1 MQRESMIGVIMKRE
15 AKRMQQRPLYLFCMI
30 LAPAFAFI
38 FFISLMSEGLPSD
51 IPAGV
56 VDEDNSSVTRQIIR
70 NLDAFQQT
78 KIIAQ
83 YDNFAEAREAMQ
95 QGKIYALYYIPKGT
109 TKLTLTSKQPTVS
122 FYTAASY
129 IVPASLEYRDM
140 KMMSEYASGAITR
153 ATLYAKGYTE
163 EQAMAIL
170 QPIKMEIHA
179 IGNPSLNYSI
189 YLSNI
194 LLPGV
199 LMLLIFQLTI
209 YAIFSELKEDTAKE
223 WLALA
228 DNNIHKALIG
238 KLLPHFVVWF
248 IMGIFYIVLLYGYC
262 HFPVLCGVG
271 KMIGLMTIF
280 VLVSQAFGVFF
291 CGAVPSLR
299 WALSLATLWGVLS
312 FPISGFS
319 FPQMAFPA
327 PLRAL
332 SYLFP
337 LRHYY
342 LIYVDQ
348 ALNGLSLSYSW
359 FSIACLL
366 GFLALP
372 FLVLGRLR
380 KFLLEYQYQI

>member
-1 MQRESMIGVIMKRE
+1 MLRESMIVTIMKRE
-15 AKRMQQRPLYLFCMI
+15 VKRMLQRPLYMFSMI
-30 LAPAFAFI
+30 LAPAFSFL
-38 FFISLMSEGLPSD
+38 FFITLMGEGLPAD
-51 IPAGV
+51 IPVGV
-56 VDEDNSSVTRQIIR
+56 VDEDNSSVTRQIVR

-78 KIIAQ
+78 KITAQ
-83 YDNFAEAREAMQ
+83 YDNFAEGREAIQ

-109 TKLTLTSKQPTVS
+109 TKLALASKQPTVS

-140 KMMSEYASGAITR
+140 RMMSEYASGALTR
-153 ATLYAKGYTE
+153 ATLYAKGYSE
-163 EQAMAIL
+163 EQAMAML
-170 QPIKMEIHA
+170 QPIKIEMHA
-179 IGNPSLNYSI
+179 VGNPSLNYSI

-194 LLPGV
+194 LLPGA

-209 YAIFSELKEDTAKE
+209 YSIFSELKEETAKE

-228 DNNIHKALIG
+228 NNNIYKALAG
-238 KLLPHFVVWF
+238 KLLPHFIVWF
-248 IMGIFYIVLLYGYC
+248 IMGMFSIVLLYGYC

-271 KMIGLMTIF
+271 TMIGLMTIF
-280 VLVSQAFGVFF
+280 ILVSQAFGVFF

-337 LRHYY
+337 LRHYF

-348 ALNGLSLSYSW
+348 ALNGLPLWYSW
-359 FSIACLL
+359 ISIACLL

-372 FLVLGRLR
+372 FFVLGRLR